1 MWINFENNSLCSVT
15 SIFAYARE
23 IQNSER
29 QVRRQIIPRAEY
41 VGTIRLNA
49 KADLP
54 GDREESWLLVSKSG
68 EMSERKRTVQ
78 ETRKLKQSCILSES
92 IKRLNKSQIQ
102 ATKKRFNETS
112 K

>member
-1 MWINFENNSLCSVT
+1 MT

-23 IQNSER
+23 IQNSEK
-29 QVRRQIIPRAEY
+29 QVRRQIIPRAGY

-68 EMSERKRTVQ
+68 EVSERKRTVQ

>member
-1 MWINFENNSLCSVT
+1 MT
-15 SIFAYARE
+15 SIFEYELE

-29 QVRRQIIPRAEY
+29 QVKRQIIPRRMSGAF
-41 VGTIRLNA
+41 VQTQKLH
-49 KADLP
+49 L
-54 GDREESWLLVSKSG
+54 GDRKGSSLLASKSG

-78 ETRKLKQSCILSES
+78 ETRKLKQSCVLSES